1 MESKENND
9 IFNLAADTIMK
20 WYEQTRNNI
29 VKVSSH
35 HDVELMGILLAAES
49 QTSGVLTTLE
59 SNHILSTHGLLRIL
73 VETYVVLQWTLRVSI
88 NGEKPKSED
97 VYKRLKSWE
106 YARLRKDKALLE
118 SWTKTPEVESAI
130 EKIKKDIEK
139 LKNEDIEELSSYE
152 QLFRDLGGG
161 KSDEVKEWGKAYT
174 IFYRKYSRAVHINRN
189 VTQKLA
195 WVQYENGEPKSVLYN
210 NDIEPEGDEL
220 ITIASISSDINKAIR
235 DFYGWQSDPMQNEY
249 EQLKSE
255 LVKK

>member
-9 IFNLAADTIMK
+9 VFDFAADTIMK
-20 WYEQTRNNI
+20 WYEQTRTNI

-73 VETYVVLQWTLRVSI
+73 VETYVVLRWILRASI
-88 NGEKPKSED
+88 NGEKPKSEE

-130 EKIKKDIEK
+130 EKIKKDIKK
-139 LKNEDIEELSSYE
+139 LKNEGIEELSSYE

-161 KSDEVKEWGKAYT
+161 EPDEVKEWGKAYT

-189 VTQKLA
+189 VTRKL
-195 WVQYENGEPKSVLYN
+195 VREQYENGELKAFVYN

-220 ITIASISSDINKAIR
+220 INIASISSDINKAIR
-235 DFYGWQSDPMQNEY
+235 DFYGWQSDAMQNEY
-249 EQLKSE
+249 EQIRSRLIE
-255 LVKK
+255 E